1 MTASKT
7 QKAIARVFLPAA
19 VLLTLSSFLVTRHMG
34 GSLAAMELAIT
45 VPSLA
50 ALVIAMWLEQR
61 MPHKAD
67 WNTPHGDAL
76 TNWLSFCVLAGA
88 MQPLLKIMLPLL
100 VIALAGNPAPA
111 FGLFPT
117 ELPFIAQVLLAT
129 LLAEL
134 ASYWVHRW
142 HHTQRALWWL
152 HALHHGSER
161 LYSINNFRTH
171 PLEYAV
177 KTVLSLLPLMLL
189 GTPADV
195 LLGYLAVTQ
204 PVLMLQHVNL
214 PLRHGFLNYIFSTNT
229 LHRWHHSTQPGEGNT
244 NYGSALL
251 VWDQVFGTFYY
262 PEDKAEPAHV
272 GLYTGSRDQ
281 SRASFGAQVVSMFN
295 LQCCKA

>member
-1 MTASKT
+1 MTISNMK
-7 QKAIARVFLPAA
+7 KAIAWVFLPTA
-19 VLLTLSSFLVTRHMG
+19 VLLTLSSFLVARHMG

-45 VPSLA
+45 LPTLA
-50 ALVIAMWLEQR
+50 VLVVAHWLEQR
-61 MPHKAD
+61 MPYKAD
-67 WNTPHGDAL
+67 WNTPRGDAL
-76 TNWLSFCVLAGA
+76 TNWLSFGVLAGVT
-88 MQPLLKIMLPLL
+88 QPLLKVMLPLL
-100 VIALAGNPAPA
+100 VIALAGNTAPA

-117 ELPFIAQVLLAT
+117 QLPFIGQVLLAT
-129 LLAEL
+129 LMAEL
-134 ASYWVHRW
+134 ASYWVHRL

-152 HALHHGSER
+152 HALHHSSER

-214 PLRHGFLNYIFSTNT
+214 PLHHGFLNYIFSTNT
-229 LHRWHHSTQPGEGNT
+229 LHRWHHSTQPQEGNT

-262 PEDKAEPAHV
+262 PKDKPEPAHV
-272 GLYTGSRDQ
+272 GLYTGSRYKP
-281 SRASFGAQVVSMFN
+281 RASFAAQVLSMFSP
-295 LQCCKA
+295 QCCKA